1 MYTIHS
7 GLIPFYQE
15 NFTLNFCW
23 RSFDGQMFLKPVCNV
38 FIAHVPGLY
47 SGQSDGNE
55 DSVSFESACAPG
67 YFLRQKNYRLLIKE
81 RDGSSLFG
89 KFKSKKAKKDLTK
102 TSDGV
107 HIYHCNFSIEL

>member
-38 FIAHVPGLY
+38 FIAHVPGLH

-89 KFKSKKAKKDLTK
+89 KSLKD
-102 TSDGV
+102 
-107 HIYHCNFSIEL
+107 FSARA